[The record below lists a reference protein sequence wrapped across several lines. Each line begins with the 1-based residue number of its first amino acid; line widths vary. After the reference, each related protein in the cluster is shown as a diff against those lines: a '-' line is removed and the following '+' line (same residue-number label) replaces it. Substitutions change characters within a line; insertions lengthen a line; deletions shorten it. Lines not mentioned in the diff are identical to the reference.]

1 MRKLIK
7 SLYNSVISFVEH
19 SGRMYNPNSIEYWQ
33 VVIFRTIF
41 LMMLSVGFAIYIPS
55 FIYAVSCKDY
65 GLAILY
71 TFAIGTLSFI
81 FFFKPISLKTRT
93 MLISIV
99 LFFLGTMLEISHGPG
114 GTGNYFLMITVL
126 ITALFIDIR
135 ASLIASLV
143 TLCIMMSIEIL
154 HFYHGISWEYLDIS
168 DFPYPHWAIT
178 NLNIFFICVVFS
190 ISISMLIWGVKK
202 TFVTINKTKEAT
214 ITGLAKLAEFRDTD
228 TGMHLERIREYAALL
243 ARTLSKHEKYKE
255 YITYQYIDDIMLSST
270 LHDIGK
276 VGIPDNI
283 LLKPGKLD
291 PHEFDV
297 MKGHSEIGKNVIEEI
312 TNKLGDKSFLDMAQC
327 IAHYHHEKWDGTGYP
342 CGLKGEEIPFSARI
356 IALVDVYDALTCKRV
371 YKEAMP
377 HEKAVTII
385 SNEKGH
391 HFDPLVTEVFMQL
404 ESYFNE
410 IRNKYEVAEFGKNCN
425 N

>member
-1 MRKLIK
+1 MGKLITSFYK
-7 SLYNSVISFVEH
+7 TVVNFVEN
-19 SGRMYNPNSIEYWQ
+19 SGRMYNRNSIEYWQ

-41 LMMLSVGFAIYIPS
+41 MMMLSVGVAIYIPS
-55 FIYAVSCKDY
+55 VIYALSCKDY
-65 GLAILY
+65 GLAVLY
-71 TFAIGTLSFI
+71 TFTIGTLLFI
-81 FFFKPISLKTRT
+81 FFFKPIPLKIRT
-93 MLISIV
+93 ILISIV
-99 LFFLGTMLEISHGPG
+99 LFFLGTMLEFSHGPG

-126 ITALFIDIR
+126 ITALFIGIR
-135 ASLIASLV
+135 VSMIASFI
-143 TLCIMMSIEIL
+143 TLFIIMSIEVL
-154 HFYHGISWEYLDIS
+154 HYHQVISWKYLDIS
-168 DFPYPHWAIT
+168 DYPYTHWAIT
-178 NLNIFFICVVFS
+178 NLNIFFICVIFS

-228 TGMHLERIREYAALL
+228 TGLHLERIREYAALI
-243 ARTLSKHEKYKE
+243 ARTLSKHEKYKG
-255 YITYQYIDDIMLSST
+255 YITYQYIDDILLSST

-291 PHEFDV
+291 QDEFDI
-297 MKGHSEIGKNVIEEI
+297 MKAHSEIGKNVIEEI

-356 IALVDVYDALTCKRV
+356 IALVDVYDALTSRRV

-385 SNEKGH
+385 TSEKGR
-391 HFDPLVTEVFMQL
+391 HFDPLVTEVFIQL
-404 ESYFNE
+404 ESHFNE
-410 IRNKYEVAEFGKNCN
+410 IRNKYDIAEFGKRSN